1 LVHFI
6 LEMDQDK
13 FISTCEKMLK
23 ETQLTIRDCGV
34 LYEKICKV
42 FKKECKERNLERT
55 VSVVINTQ
63 YGGFQIPENILN
75 QLNVDSAYTF
85 VLRDNP
91 ILVEYVRNNPAD
103 PECKWLKIVEL
114 SLYPWEEFVINDY
127 DGKEWVTKKTTF

>member
-1 LVHFI
+1 MEQEKI
-6 LEMDQDK
+6 M
-13 FISTCEKMLK
+13 STCEKMLK
-23 ETQLTIRDCGV
+23 ETQLTIRECAT

-63 YGGFQIPENILN
+63 YGCFQIPANIID
-75 QLNVDSAYTF
+75 QLNVDSAYSF

-91 ILVEYVRNNPAD
+91 ILVEYVRNNPTD
-103 PECKWLKIVEL
+103 PECECLKIVEL

-127 DGKEWVTKKTTF
+127 DGKEWVTKRTIC